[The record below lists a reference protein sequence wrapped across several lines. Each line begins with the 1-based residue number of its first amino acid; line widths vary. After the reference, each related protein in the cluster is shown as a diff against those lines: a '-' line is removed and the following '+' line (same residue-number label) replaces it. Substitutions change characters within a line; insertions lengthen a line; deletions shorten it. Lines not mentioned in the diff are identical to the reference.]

1 MVEVRQGPDD
11 LGDFT
16 AQFPALFSGLGTL
29 KGEFH
34 IHLKPDATP
43 FALHTPWNVL
53 LPLCKKVKEEVAH
66 MESLGVTSLPTPWCA
81 GMVVIPKNDRTV
93 RICVDLKPLNT
104 AVLCE
109 PHPLPKVYD
118 TLAQLSGAKVFSKL
132 DANSGFWQIP
142 IEEKSRH
149 LTTFIT
155 PLDRVCFNKML
166 FGISSTPVHF
176 QRRMNQI
183 PDNLPG
189 VLCLMDDIIIHGKNQ
204 QEHVLCTKTW
214 KNTYTR
220 V

>member
-1 MVEVRQGPDD
+1 
-11 LGDFT
+11 
-16 AQFPALFSGLGTL
+16 
-29 KGEFH
+29 
-34 IHLKPDATP
+34 
-43 FALHTPWNVL
+43 
-53 LPLCKKVKEEVAH
+53 

-81 GMVVIPKNDRTV
+81 GMVVIPKNDRTL

-142 IEEKSRH
+142 IEKSCH

-155 PLDRVCFNKML
+155 PLDRFCFNKML
-166 FGISSTPVHF
+166 FGISSP
-176 QRRMNQI
+176 QMNQ
-183 PDNLPG
+183 PG

-220 V
+220 A